1 MSPRAAWRLESL
13 GFQRPVDYVP
23 GKQGWYEENEPRQGK
38 AEEEI
43 WLGDVANS
51 DVPTCSLKDHVG
63 EIRDRVRAAS
73 RDTCV
78 VVNEHGVVL
87 GLLRKKA
94 LDANPDVTAEAAME
108 SGPST
113 FRPNVTLAELL
124 KFMRERNIKTSS
136 LVTTLGGKLIGVIS
150 RDDAEATAAHEGQA
164 AGRLAGSAAGS

>member
-13 GFQRPVDYVP
+13 GFQRAVDFVP
-23 GKQGWYEENEPRQGK
+23 GKEGWYDENEPHQGK

-51 DVPTCSLKDHVG
+51 NVPTCSLTDRVG
-63 EIRDRVRAAS
+63 EIRDRVRAAGW
-73 RDTCV
+73 DTCV
-78 VVNEHGVVL
+78 VVNEHRAVL

-94 LDANPDVTAEAAME
+94 LDANPDDTAEEVMY

-113 FRPNVTLAELL
+113 FRPSVTLAEQL
-124 KFMRERNIKTSS
+124 KFMRDRNIKTNS

-150 RDDAEATAAHEGQA
+150 RDDAEATSADEGQA
-164 AGRLAGSAAGS
+164 GGRLAASAAGS